1 MMLFGPIIL
10 PFTAI
15 VLILLLHRRGLMQR
29 VVTIVALSG
38 VLLQAAMILREVILY
53 GPMAAQAGGW
63 SAPFGITF
71 YADLFTAILL
81 VTTAVIALLVSVY
94 AIGMVD
100 MTRLKAGYG
109 LLSLALVGGV
119 NGAFLTGDIF
129 NLYVWF
135 EVMLIASFVLI
146 TLGGETAQLRG
157 AVKYV
162 VLNLVGSLLF
172 VVAIGLIY
180 GQTGTLNMADL
191 AVILRKGEPSAL
203 VNSALMLFFVAF
215 GIKAALFPF
224 YFWLPASYPT
234 PPVAVTALF
243 AGTLTKVGVYSIIR
257 FYSLFVVS
265 DLLLWKIVALTVAG
279 TTMVSGVLMAAS
291 SFHIRK
297 ILSFH
302 IISQIGYML
311 MGVGLTSVLGLAG
324 AIYFIVHN
332 MLSKTAA
339 FLAGGLISRFRGSED
354 LANLGG
360 VYRQRP
366 LLAFL
371 FLIPAFSLA
380 GIPPTPGFFGKLML
394 IVAGF
399 RAQEWGITAVAIA
412 VGLITLFSMV
422 KIWNEA
428 AWKREPEGTL
438 PLAGHPVPMVSLVTT
453 AIMAVL
459 IIAFGIA
466 TGPIGSLFT
475 DAASQLFDVSG
486 YIQTVLN
493 PKPL

>member
-1 MMLFGPIIL
+1 
-10 PFTAI
+10 
-15 VLILLLHRRGLMQR
+15 
-29 VVTIVALSG
+29 
-38 VLLQAAMILREVILY
+38 
-53 GPMAAQAGGW
+53 
-63 SAPFGITF
+63 
-71 YADLFTAILL
+71 
-81 VTTAVIALLVSVY
+81 
-94 AIGMVD
+94 
-100 MTRLKAGYG
+100 
-109 LLSLALVGGV
+109 
-119 NGAFLTGDIF
+119 
-129 NLYVWF
+129 
-135 EVMLIASFVLI
+135 
-146 TLGGETAQLRG
+146 
-157 AVKYV
+157 
-162 VLNLVGSLLF
+162 
-172 VVAIGLIY
+172 
-180 GQTGTLNMADL
+180 
-191 AVILRKGEPSAL
+191 
-203 VNSALMLFFVAF
+203 MLFFVAF

-265 DLLLWKIVALTVAG
+265 DLMLWKVISLTVAG
-279 TTMVSGVLMAAS
+279 ITMVSGVLMAAS
-291 SFHIRK
+291 AFNIRK

-302 IISQIGYML
+302 IISQIGYMM

-339 FLAGGLISRFRGSED
+339 FLAGGLISRFRGSDD
-354 LANLGG
+354 LAMLGG

-399 RAQEWGITAVAIA
+399 RAQEWVITTVAIA

-428 AWKREPEGTL
+428 AWKREPEGSL
-438 PLAGHPVPMVSLVTT
+438 PVIGHPVPMVSLVST
-453 AIMAVL
+453 AVMAA
-459 IIAFGIA
+459 IILAFGFV
-466 TGPIGSLFT
+466 TGPISSLFT
-475 DAASQLFDVSG
+475 DAASQLLDVEV
-486 YIQTVLN
+486 YIQTVLKMN
-493 PKPL
+493 PL

>member
-1 MMLFGPIIL
+1 MMLFGPIFL
-10 PFTAI
+10 PFAAI
-15 VLILLLHRRGLMQR
+15 VLILLFHRRGLMQR
-29 VVTIVALSG
+29 LVTIAALSG
-38 VLLQAAMILREVILY
+38 VLLQAIFIMIQVVNH
-53 GPMAAQAGGW
+53 GPVAAQAGGW
-63 SAPFGITF
+63 SAPYGITF

-100 MTRLKAGYG
+100 MTRLKGGYG
-109 LLSLALVGGV
+109 LISLALVGGV

-146 TLGGETAQLRG
+146 TLGGEQAQLRG

-162 VLNLVGSLLF
+162 VLNLIGSLLF

-191 AVILRKGEPSAL
+191 ALRLREGEPSAL
-203 VNSALMLFFVAF
+203 INSALMLFFVAF

-257 FYSLFVVS
+257 FYTLFVVS
-265 DLLLWKIVALTVAG
+265 DLILWKIITLTVAG
-279 TTMVSGVLMAAS
+279 ITMVSGVLMAAS
-291 SFHIRK
+291 SFNIRK

-311 MGVGLTSVLGLAG
+311 MGAGLASVLGLAG

-339 FLAGGLISRFRGSED
+339 FLAGGLISRFRGSDD
-354 LANLGG
+354 LAALGG
-360 VYRQRP
+360 VYKQRP

-380 GIPPTPGFFGKLML
+380 GIPPTPGFVGKLML

-399 RAQEWGITAVAIA
+399 RSQEWLITAVAIA

-428 AWKREPEGTL
+428 AWKREPEG
-438 PLAGHPVPMVSLVTT
+438 PKPVKGQPVPMVSLITT
-453 AIMAVL
+453 AIMAV
-459 IIAFGIA
+459 IILAFGLVS
-466 TGPIGSLFT
+466 GPISSLFT
-475 DAASQLFDVSG
+475 DAATQLFDVSG
-486 YIQTVLN
+486 YIHTVL
-493 PKPL
+493 KTTDL